1 MTIPKGVVCTVQPK
15 AWMDEKLMFEWI
27 TKVWIPYVG
36 KNRALLCLDTFS
48 AHLTEAVREEFARI
62 GSKLLIIPGGCTSVL
77 QPLDVSLNKP
87 FKSYIR
93 RQWYERMVSEAEI
106 GAAKITPASKSTLME
121 LIANAT
127 DIVESNSQGVVKSF
141 QVTGILKKPDC
152 TRSDALQGDIELLMK
167 DVFGP
172 DHMGYVE
179 PTDDPFA
186 DSESSSEELEGDQLQ
201 DIVSDYSEL
210 DYSDISDMNSN
221 DECIAKSQANN

>member
-1 MTIPKGVVCTVQPK
+1 MTIPKGVMCTVQPK

-62 GSKLLIIPGGCTSVL
+62 GTKLLIIPGGCTSVL

-93 RQWYERMVSEAEI
+93 RQWCERMVSEAEI

-121 LIANAT
+121 WIANAT
-127 DIVESNSQGVVKSF
+127 DIVELNSQGVVKSF

-152 TRSDALQGDIELLMK
+152 TRSDPLQGDIELLMK

-201 DIVSDYSEL
+201 DIVSDYS
-210 DYSDISDMNSN
+210 N
-221 DECIAKSQANN
+221 DECTAQSQADN